1 MTKVDDI
8 SNLQDEFCPDNI
20 YSDKGTENESLF
32 DETLVEP
39 RHEIELKDEE
49 IDYNLRN
56 NVNINIERKTNVR
69 IFPLVKI
76 QPNKRRIIEKLKLP
90 LGRWSS
96 LLLVIALP
104 PSHILVEVLSPQ
116 YITVVTAQPQ
126 PQPNSTSTR
135 VGIDKVISWTTH
147 PHHPHLNF

>member
-32 DETLVEP
+32 DETSVEP
-39 RHEIELKDEE
+39 RPEIELKDEIEDEIEDE

-56 NVNINIERKTNVR
+56 IVNIDIERKTNGR
-69 IFPLVKI
+69 IFSLVKI
-76 QPNKRRIIEKLKLP
+76 QDSKRRIIEMLKLP
-90 LGRWSS
+90 LGRWRF

-104 PSHILVEVLSPQ
+104 PPHILVEVL
-116 YITVVTAQPQ
+116 
-126 PQPNSTSTR
+126 
-135 VGIDKVISWTTH
+135 
-147 PHHPHLNF
+147 

>member
-1 MTKVDDI
+1 MIFQIYKTSFVLTI
-8 SNLQDEFCPDNI
+8 L

-76 QPNKRRIIEKLKLP
+76 QPNKRRIIEMLKLP
-90 LGRWSS
+90 PGRWRF
-96 LLLVIALP
+96 LDA
-104 PSHILVEVLSPQ
+104 
-116 YITVVTAQPQ
+116 
-126 PQPNSTSTR
+126 
-135 VGIDKVISWTTH
+135 
-147 PHHPHLNF
+147 